1 MDMGP
6 ELKTSRAPPATRFIC
21 EGAIDGGYAAA
32 MFALPKLL
40 LIAVLALFGVV
51 FVSRAGAQTV
61 VRVLHYNIHRDVGGT
76 DSNVASQ
83 PALAKVVNHLAPD
96 VWAINEL
103 GGNSSTFNATTAH
116 DTLVAFINAN
126 LTIFGANPQEG
137 VNYFLYIGA
146 SIAGQADTFIKPA
159 IVSRWPFLATQ
170 TYSDA
175 NAAAGYPAMR
185 GLVSAQVN
193 LPGAVELGVFT
204 THLKASS
211 FSDTTATSNT
221 NAQKRQAEAE
231 TDVGN
236 LQSWLAAHT
245 GDAAVMMG
253 DWNETEEA
261 GETDNWKAG
270 AIGDTLPNGSVYHPV
285 TTLRGAGFT
294 DPLPLSIA
302 GNRDTIDAASPNARF
317 DYLFYRASHL
327 TYLSGTVFDT
337 KQINAA
343 GQLAALNAAN
353 GTSFVAG
360 DSASAS
366 DHLPVLEVFLVSP
379 GTPYLSSQ
387 AATGLDST
395 TAALNAAINPNGFA
409 TTWRVELGTTTA
421 YGLTSLSQTLA
432 AGTAN
437 VNALLNVAGLAPGT
451 VYHFRIV
458 AQNSA
463 GTSTGADQT
472 FTTAAFLDSDGD
484 GIPNGWETANA
495 LNPNLASDALLD
507 ADGDG
512 VSNRDEYAAGTN
524 PRDATSVFRIV
535 SVART
540 VTNVEIAWPTVFGKR
555 YQLQWRD
562 SLSTGTWS
570 VLQDNIAGTGG
581 VWIAT
586 DSTTVQRFYRP
597 VTLP

>member
-1 MDMGP
+1 
-6 ELKTSRAPPATRFIC
+6 
-21 EGAIDGGYAAA
+21 
-32 MFALPKLL
+32 MFAPRFQC
-40 LIAVLALFGVV
+40 IASFAIACV
-51 FVSRAGAQTV
+51 FAIPAQAQTV
-61 VRVLHYNIHRDVGGT
+61 VRVLHYNIHRDIGGT

-83 PALAKVVNHLAPD
+83 PALAKVLNHLAPD

-103 GGNSSTFNATTAH
+103 GGNSTAFNPTVAH
-116 DTLVAFINAN
+116 DTLVAFINTK
-126 LTIFGANPQEG
+126 LTIFGPSPQEG
-137 VNYFLYIGA
+137 VNYFVYVGEN
-146 SIAGQADTFIKPA
+146 IAGQADNFIRPA
-159 IVSRWPFLATQ
+159 IVSRYPFLATQ

-185 GLVSAQVN
+185 GLVSAHVN

-211 FSDTTATSNT
+211 FSDTNATSNT
-221 NAQKRQAEAE
+221 NAQKRQAEAD

-236 LQSWLAAHT
+236 LQSWLAAHV

-253 DWNETEEA
+253 DWNETEET

-270 AIGDTLPNGSVYHPV
+270 AIGDVLPNGRVYHPV
-285 TTLRGAGFT
+285 ATLRSVGFS

-337 KQINAA
+337 KQHSAA
-343 GQLAALNAAN
+343 QLAALNAAN
-353 GTSFVAG
+353 GTSFVSG

-366 DHLPVLEVFLVSP
+366 DHLPVLEVFLASP
-379 GTPYLSSQ
+379 GAPYIFSQ
-387 AATGLDST
+387 SASGIDST
-395 TAALNAAINPNGFA
+395 TASLNAGVNPNGFA
-409 TTWRVELGTTTA
+409 AAWRIELGTTTA
-421 YGLTSLSQTLA
+421 YGMTSLSQTLA

-437 VNALLNVAGLAPGT
+437 VNAALNVAGLAPGT

-463 GTSTGADQT
+463 GTSTGADRT
-472 FTTAAFLDSDGD
+472 FTTAAFIDSDGD

-495 LNPNLASDALLD
+495 LNPNLASDAFLD

-524 PRDATSVFRIV
+524 PRDATSALRIAA
-535 SVART
+535 VAR
-540 VTNVEIAWPTVFGKR
+540 VGADVAISWPSVFGKR
-555 YQLQWRD
+555 YAVQTRGDLV
-562 SLSTGTWS
+562 SGAWS
-570 VLQDNIAGTGG
+570 VLQNNIAGTGAMLNIG
-581 VWIAT
+581 DPAAT
-586 DSTTVQRFYRP
+586 TPRFYRI

>member
-1 MDMGP
+1 
-6 ELKTSRAPPATRFIC
+6 
-21 EGAIDGGYAAA
+21 
-32 MFALPKLL
+32 MFAPRFQRFASFA
-40 LIAVLALFGVV
+40 IACAF
-51 FVSRAGAQTV
+51 AITAQAQTV

-76 DSNVASQ
+76 DSSVASQ

-96 VWAINEL
+96 VWAMNEL
-103 GGNSSTFNATTAH
+103 GGNSSAFNATTAH

-126 LTIFGANPQEG
+126 LTIFGPSPLEN
-137 VNYFLYIGA
+137 VNYFVYVGQN
-146 SIAGQADTFIKPA
+146 IAGQADNFIRPA
-159 IVSRWPFLATQ
+159 IVSRYPFLATQ

-185 GLVSAQVN
+185 GLVSAHVN

-221 NAQKRQAEAE
+221 NAQKRQAEAD

-236 LQSWLAAHT
+236 LQSWLAAHA

-261 GETDNWKAG
+261 GETDNWNAG
-270 AIGDTLPNGSVYHPV
+270 AIGGTLPNGSVYHPV

-337 KQINAA
+337 KQHSTA
-343 GQLAALNAAN
+343 QLAALNAAS

-366 DHLPVLEVFLVSP
+366 DHLPVLGVFLASP
-379 GTPYLSSQ
+379 GAPYISTQS
-387 AATGLDST
+387 ASAIDST
-395 TAALNAAINPNGFA
+395 SAVLNSGVNPNGFT
-409 TTWRVELGTTTA
+409 TTWRIELGTTTA
-421 YGLTSLSQTLA
+421 YGMTSFSQALA

-437 VNALLNVAGLAPGT
+437 VNAALNVAGLAPGMT
-451 VYHFRIV
+451 YHFRII

-463 GTSTGADQT
+463 GTSTGADRT
-472 FTTAAFLDSDGD
+472 FATAAFLDSDGD

-495 LNPNLASDALLD
+495 FNPTLASDALLD

-512 VSNRDEYAAGTN
+512 MCNRDEYAAGTD
-524 PRDATSVFRIV
+524 PRNAASALRITA
-535 SVART
+535 VARIGAD
-540 VTNVEIAWPTVFGKR
+540 VAISWPSVFGKR
-555 YQLQWRD
+555 YAVQTRGDLV
-562 SLSTGTWS
+562 SGAWS
-570 VLQDNIAGTGG
+570 VLQNNIAGTGALLN
-581 VWIAT
+581 ITDPAAT
-586 DSTTVQRFYRP
+586 APRFYRI